1 MIADQWKIL
10 KQKVG
15 FQDVVADDRTKQ
27 FVDILQVELD
37 RFNEQKEE
45 FLDQFEEN
53 DFDYIV
59 SGWEAKLER
68 CSSGDQAWGLFTATK
83 PFL

>member
-1 MIADQWKIL
+1 ML
-10 KQKVG
+10 
-15 FQDVVADDRTKQ
+15 ADDKTEQ

-37 RFNEQKEE
+37 RFNERKEE

-53 DFDYIV
+53 DFDYLV

-68 CSSGDQAWGLFTATK
+68 CGFGDQAWGLFTATK
-83 PFL
+83 PLL

>member
-1 MIADQWKIL
+1 MCARKHS
-10 KQKVG
+10 KVG
-15 FQDVVADDRTKQ
+15 FQDVIASDRTEQ
-27 FVDILQVELD
+27 FIGILQVEVN
-37 RFNEQKEE
+37 RFMKQKEE
-45 FLDQFEEN
+45 FLRQFEEN

-68 CSSGDQAWGLFTATK
+68 CGAGDQKWGLFTASK